1 MLAATMMGGSIGQSV
16 YAATGTAGSQMEHSM
31 KKQDKTSA
39 INRLNENMKGD
50 IVGGDIDDGTSW
62 RLELG
67 TGTLS
72 ITGQGKPNMDTTKV
86 DSDGVPIVPWRSY
99 SSSIKK
105 VVIEKGVQP
114 VNMDGWFAHCTNLTE
129 IEATKL
135 PEGLKSCN
143 NTFRESGLKKAPQLP
158 DSLENGNLM
167 FYDCESLEEAPRL
180 PRGLR
185 NGHQMFKYCYTIKVA
200 PELPERLQDGG
211 EIFSGCSKLKKIK
224 GELPASMSFKS
235 VGDTGSYE
243 GSMYS
248 YAGYP
253 DRASNPEG
261 VIWLWYKAKSLQ
273 QVEWKNREVRLYCT
287 VGFRD
292 ANGKI
297 IKEADVSL
305 GRRLDQEE
313 VPEAPKGYH
322 WDVQKLQAAVM
333 ERVSD
338 DVILKAEKNEYT
350 VTFKDWDGKVLSD
363 QKVTYQDTAKVPENP
378 ARTGYTFTGW
388 DKTFDKVT
396 GDLTV
401 TAEYKKNEYTVAFK
415 DWDGKILSNQK
426 VTYEDTAKAPEN
438 PARTGYTFTG
448 WDKTFDKVIG
458 DLTVTAEY
466 KKNAVIVVKPSV
478 SVMNKQV
485 LTNKEFQIKV
495 NRKIKG
501 AAVSYKTGNKKVA
514 SVSKTGFVK
523 GVSDGKTVITTTVKQ
538 GGKTY
543 SFKTNVTVKG
553 FVKFLKTKKT
563 IKKGKSYSFKA
574 QAYGTGNKK
583 LKWSVSN
590 KKIGKITKAGKF
602 KAIKK
607 GKVYVIVKSG
617 KYQAKIKVNVK

>member
-86 DSDGVPIVPWRSY
+86 DLDGVPIVPWRSY

-401 TAEYKKNEYTVAFK
+401 TAEYKKN
-415 DWDGKILSNQK
+415 
-426 VTYEDTAKAPEN
+426 
-438 PARTGYTFTG
+438 
-448 WDKTFDKVIG
+448 
-458 DLTVTAEY
+458 
-466 KKNAVIVVKPSV
+466 AVILVKPSV